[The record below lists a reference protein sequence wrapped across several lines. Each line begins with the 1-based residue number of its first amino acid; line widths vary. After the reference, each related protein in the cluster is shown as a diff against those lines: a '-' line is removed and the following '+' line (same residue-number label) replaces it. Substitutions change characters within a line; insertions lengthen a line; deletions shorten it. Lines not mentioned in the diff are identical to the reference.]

1 MGIWRRVDKPIF
13 SSVCPARLWLAGG
26 PVQGHGNPWHVQN
39 ERGAGVIRYQ
49 IRRRRRRT
57 SAVKTSN
64 CHAATAATTAE
75 GYLMQPYID
84 KRQKLPLLLRL
95 CVDARGGYPA
105 LQQHI
110 RTHILRGRMANGN
123 RPKGSARPRASQC
136 YLCHPPSAE
145 AATQRRTRGG
155 EISPSIGPLLFLAL
169 LTRLARGHACLA
181 LQELVR
187 DGLRSDQEA
196 NMLICCPWDRR
207 PPETANQ

>member
-1 MGIWRRVDKPIF
+1 MGIWRRVDKAIF
-13 SSVCPARLWLAGG
+13 SSVCPARLWLVGG
-26 PVQGHGNPWHVQN
+26 PVQGQGNNPWHVQN

-75 GYLMQPYID
+75 GYATLY
-84 KRQKLPLLLRL
+84 RQGPEAAASTSLR
-95 CVDARGGYPA
+95 R
-105 LQQHI
+105 
-110 RTHILRGRMANGN
+110 RTRRLSSPSTAHTHTRILRGRMTNGN

-136 YLCHPPSAE
+136 YLCHPSAE
-145 AATQRRTRGG
+145 TATQRRTRGG
-155 EISPSIGPLLFLAL
+155 EISLSIGPLLFLAL

-187 DGLRSDQEA
+187 DDLRSDQEA